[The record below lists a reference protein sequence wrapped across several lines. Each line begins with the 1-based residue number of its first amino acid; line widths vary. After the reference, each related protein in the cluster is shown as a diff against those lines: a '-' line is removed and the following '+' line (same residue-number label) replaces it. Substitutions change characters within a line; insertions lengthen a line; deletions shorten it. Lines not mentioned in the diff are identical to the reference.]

1 MSEISQNRGGGDVYV
16 VKMNGER
23 ELFDTRKLRESL
35 RRAKASESIANAIVK
50 EVQSNLYDG
59 MLTSEMYQYVYDA
72 LEKQEKPTAMRY
84 SLRRA
89 LANFGPTGFPFEH
102 FVGELFR
109 AKGYKVRTG
118 VTLPG
123 RCIEHEVD
131 MVAENDA
138 ELISMEIKFHNDI
151 KTKSDLQVALY
162 VKARFDDIV
171 AGSAHT
177 GKERKGWLLT
187 NTKFTKNVIHY
198 AECVGMNVVSWS
210 YPENGSLQMMIE
222 ELGIHPLTCLSTLP
236 SRETRLL
243 MDKGIVLCRDVK
255 ENSELLTALG
265 LPEETVHD
273 VMSEAAHVC
282 TVK

>member
-1 MSEISQNRGGGDVYV
+1 MYV

-23 ELFDTRKLRESL
+23 EIFDANKLRGSL
-35 RRAKASESIANAIVK
+35 RRAKASESVADAIVK
-50 EVQSNLYDG
+50 EVQGNLYDG
-59 MLTSEMYQYVYDA
+59 MPTREMYQYVYNA
-72 LEKQEKPTAMRY
+72 LERQEKPTAMRY

-89 LANFGPTGFPFEH
+89 LADLGPTGFPFEH

-131 MVAENDA
+131 MIAENDT

-151 KTKSDLQVALY
+151 NTKSDLQVALY
-162 VKARFDDIV
+162 VKARFDDILA
-171 AGSAHT
+171 AGGNT
-177 GKERKGWLLT
+177 TKRREGWLLT
-187 NTKFTKNVIHY
+187 NTKFTKNVIRY
-198 AECVGMNVVSWS
+198 AECVGMKIVSWS
-210 YPENGSLQMMIE
+210 YPEGGSLQAMIE
-222 ELGIHPLTCLSTLP
+222 ELDLHPLTCLSTLP
-236 SRETRLL
+236 DRETRLL

-255 ENSELLTALG
+255 ENSELLAALG

-273 VMSEAAHVC
+273 VMSEASSVC
-282 TVK
+282 TVQ